1 VLYLFQR
8 KKEAD
13 MATAFV
19 NMRRWSEAKLD
30 KELAFSCPD
39 SPCPVEREWAQ
50 AVLAEQARRK

>member
-1 VLYLFQR
+1 
-8 KKEAD
+8 